1 MITHELNNVT
11 KITFK
16 KCPVPANLNE
26 ICIERD
32 VGARD
37 GEKQKHQMFL
47 SDDEMMRLQEAIA
60 HYNETFVVQ

>member
-16 KCPVPANLNE
+16 KCQIPADLNE

-47 SDDEMMRLQEAIA
+47 SDEEMIQLQEAITN
-60 HYNETFVVQ
+60 YNDTFVVQ